1 MGEKSLKSKEIPCAN
16 CQSWAKKEKKF
27 SCNPDE
33 CKGLT
38 AWLYE
43 NAPNMTKDKANLQFT
58 VKFPVSA
65 CQYIV

>member
-1 MGEKSLKSKEIPCAN
+1 MGEKSEKNKEIPCAN
-16 CQSWAKKEKKF
+16 CHLWVKKQKKF

-43 NAPNMTKDKANLQFT
+43 NAPNMNKAAGLQFA
-58 VKFPVSA
+58 VKLPISA